1 LGETL
6 TRPCGGALATKKIL
20 CRSMKAACSGSILT
34 NCLPMPVRPL
44 LSDDVETKS

>member
-1 LGETL
+1 M
-6 TRPCGGALATKKIL
+6 RPFGGALATKKIF

-44 LSDDVETKS
+44 RSDEVEAKN